1 MITYIFKTIL
11 CSAIL
16 LLGYYLLLE
25 REKIYRFNRVFLLF
39 SILFSFIIPLITI
52 NIESSVQLISQVAYQ
67 PNYILQNTVIEK
79 TLPSVNEKFNLDK
92 FLLLAYIAVTAFLF
106 CRLIINLFAIIYKTK
121 NNSLVPYLNAKLVLT
136 KDNRVPH
143 SFFNYM
149 FIYKEDFERG
159 TIENEIFRHEL
170 AHIKQKHSA
179 DILFIELINIFAWI
193 NPLLYFY
200 RKAIQLNHEFL
211 ADEFVVNTC
220 SSTQDYQLLLLNKVR
235 KPCELVLS
243 SSFNYIQI
251 KKRIIMMN
259 KKTLLKV
266 AILKQIALIPIIL
279 AAGFLFTTKVLA
291 QNEAT
296 ALIQQQIESKKN
308 GVSQELLKEY
318 QHILNKH
325 KKTLENGKES
335 YSLNIPSGEKERLEK
350 IFLQMSK
357 EQQASQLFVFVPANS
372 MILPKI
378 VPSIEQF
385 ESFKDPKIYG
395 LWIDEQRVSNDVL
408 NNYKNTD
415 FANVMVSKLEK
426 NAINYGKHVYQAN
439 LMTNGEY
446 QKYYDETIAKKAYI
460 LSPNLMKNDET
471 KSEDDKVKSS
481 TSISMPRPDKTGKE
495 WWQLVAYDRG
505 LNYDSYT
512 KYGKV
517 VILGGKVINNE
528 IESFNNLVALLGGK
542 DNNGKG
548 NDVIVIIHSETASY
562 NTKSKELVFN
572 NCKLEEW
579 PLDSFHQEPLKSY
592 TLKILGIE
600 ISPEFSKLAVR

>member
-39 SILFSFIIPLITI
+39 SIAFSFIIPLVII
-52 NIESSVQLISQVAYQ
+52 NIESSVQLISEVLYQ
-67 PNYILQNTVIEK
+67 PNSIFQNTVIEQ
-79 TLPSVNEKFNLDK
+79 TLPSVNQNFNLDN
-92 FLLLAYIAVTAFLF
+92 FLLLAYIAVTVFLF
-106 CRLIINLFAIIYKTK
+106 CRLIINLFAIVYKTK
-121 NNSLVPYLNAKLVLT
+121 NNSLVPYLDAKLVLT

-143 SFFNYM
+143 SFFNYI

-159 TIENEIFRHEL
+159 IIEKEIFRHEL

-211 ADEFVVNTC
+211 ADEFVINTG
-220 SSTQDYQLLLLNKVR
+220 SSTQDYQLLLLNKAM
-235 KPCELVLS
+235 KPSDLVLS

-251 KKRIIMMN
+251 KKRIIMMS
-259 KKTLLKV
+259 KKTSLKV
-266 AILKQIALIPIIL
+266 AILKQIALIPVIL

-296 ALIQQQIESKKN
+296 ALIQQQIESTKN

-318 QHILNKH
+318 QDILNKY

-350 IFLQMSK
+350 IFLQMSN
-357 EQQASQLFVFVPANS
+357 EQQANQLFVFVPANS
-372 MILPKI
+372 MVLPKI
-378 VPSIEQF
+378 VPSIEQL

-408 NNYKNTD
+408 NNYQNTD

-426 NAINYGKHVYQAN
+426 NATNYGKHVYQAN
-439 LMTNGEY
+439 LMTNDEY
-446 QKYYDETIAKKAYI
+446 QKFYDETIAKKGYTLA
-460 LSPNLMKNDET
+460 PNFIKNDQT
-471 KSEDDKVKSS
+471 NSGDNKAKSS
-481 TSISMPRPDKTGKE
+481 APISK
-495 WWQLVAYDRG
+495 
-505 LNYDSYT
+505 
-512 KYGKV
+512 
-517 VILGGKVINNE
+517 
-528 IESFNNLVALLGGK
+528 
-542 DNNGKG
+542 
-548 NDVIVIIHSETASY
+548 
-562 NTKSKELVFN
+562 
-572 NCKLEEW
+572 
-579 PLDSFHQEPLKSY
+579 
-592 TLKILGIE
+592 
-600 ISPEFSKLAVR
+600 